1 MPRAFCRGGAK
12 PNGPGGQRTAG
23 RGRKNRGGIAIA
35 NKTGEIDGVRN
46 DVAIVDPAGEIPYI
60 LVVLTKGLR
69 NEGAGNAGIAAISR
83 RVYTR
88 LHAAS

>member
-1 MPRAFCRGGAK
+1 MPL
-12 PNGPGGQRTAG
+12 PWSRTHSPTV
-23 RGRKNRGGIAIA
+23 RVPDRIALPSS
-35 NKTGEIDGVRN
+35 
-46 DVAIVDPAGEIPYI
+46 IVDPAGEIPYI